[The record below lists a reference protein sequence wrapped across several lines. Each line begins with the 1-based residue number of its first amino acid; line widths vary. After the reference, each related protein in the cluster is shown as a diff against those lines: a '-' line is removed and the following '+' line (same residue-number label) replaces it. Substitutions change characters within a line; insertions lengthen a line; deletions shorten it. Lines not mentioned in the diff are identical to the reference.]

1 MPVALPTQA
10 HRYFDQAQFATLAT
24 LEPDGRPQLSVVWIK
39 RDGDDVLVSTVKGRR
54 KHRNLERDA
63 RATVL
68 VYDKDDPYHYVEL
81 RGTTTMA
88 DEGGRQ
94 LIDDLCQKY
103 RGITPYPWDGPDA
116 VRVVVRISADKVVV
130 H

>member
-1 MPVALPTQA
+1 MPVPLPPAT
-10 HRYFDQAQFATLAT
+10 HRLFDDVQFATIGT
-24 LEPDGRPQLSVVWIK
+24 IEPDGRPQLSVVWVA

-54 KHRNLERDA
+54 KHRNLEADP

-68 VYDKDDPYHYVEL
+68 VYDKDDPYSYVEV
-81 RGTTTMA
+81 RGSATMV
-88 DEGGRQ
+88 EPGGRE
-94 LIDDLCQKY
+94 LIDALCQKY

-116 VRVVVRISADKVVV
+116 VRVVVRITPDKVIA